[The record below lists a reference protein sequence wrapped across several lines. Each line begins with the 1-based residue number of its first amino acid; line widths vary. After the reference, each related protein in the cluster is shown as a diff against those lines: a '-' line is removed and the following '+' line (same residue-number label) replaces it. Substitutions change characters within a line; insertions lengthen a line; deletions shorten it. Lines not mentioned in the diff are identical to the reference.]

1 MLFFW
6 GFFLSCF
13 LFSLSSCCVL
23 YLMLNVFLVCPL
35 LIALRFSPTF
45 IYQAKYWACLLCKVA
60 VVNHFPLC
68 CLFMQLMKFCT
79 RQPLSY
85 LCSVNIIVSTFTK
98 YSWDLCHVKKPPK
111 NPTYN
116 IKQSGWTQ
124 ELANKDYKKYYIRV
138 GHPWPYYVL
147 F

>member
-1 MLFFW
+1 MPYPYIIFLVILVCELLCSTRLIYVICCFFC
-6 GFFLSCF
+6 FVFLSCF

-60 VVNHFPLC
+60 VVNLVPLC

-85 LCSVNIIVSTFTK
+85 LCSVNLILSTFTK
-98 YSWDLCHVKKPPK
+98 YSWNPCHV
-111 NPTYN
+111 NAH
-116 IKQSGWTQ
+116 IVW
-124 ELANKDYKKYYIRV
+124 
-138 GHPWPYYVL
+138 
-147 F
+147 